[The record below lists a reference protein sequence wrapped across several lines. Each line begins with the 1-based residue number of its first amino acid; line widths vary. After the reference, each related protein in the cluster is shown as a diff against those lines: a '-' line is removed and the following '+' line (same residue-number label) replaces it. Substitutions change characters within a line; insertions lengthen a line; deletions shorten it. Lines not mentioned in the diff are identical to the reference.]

1 MNFGRG
7 RKKNSY
13 LGDINVTPLIDMM
26 FILLIFLMIST
37 TFKTPEQTFNMDLP
51 TAGKTEVT
59 VTKGVPTVFVT
70 KDGTIMFY
78 DPTRDSKPHQVKL
91 TSLKSAFKAIAAKDP
106 KTPVSIRGDASAR
119 IQSLVDVVNA
129 AYHAGL
135 TKVQLPYTVE
145 DDKQKQGH

>member
-7 RKKNSY
+7 RKKRSY

-37 TFKTPEQTFNMDLP
+37 TFKTPEQTFRMNLP
-51 TAGKTEVT
+51 SAGQTEVI

-70 KDGTIMFY
+70 KAGKVLFY
-78 DPTRDSKPHQVKL
+78 DPTQDTKPREI
-91 TSLKSAFKAIAAKDP
+91 SLGGLGAAFRAIAAKDP
-106 KTPVSIRGDASAR
+106 KTPISIRGDAAAR

-129 AYHAGL
+129 AYKAGL
-135 TKVQLPYTVE
+135 TQVQLPYTV
-145 DDKQKQGH
+145 DKGK

>member
-7 RKKNSY
+7 RNKRSY

-37 TFKTPEQTFNMDLP
+37 TFKTPEQTFDMDLP
-51 TAGKTEVT
+51 VAGKTEVT

-70 KDGTIMFY
+70 KAGKVLFY
-78 DPTRDSKPHQVKL
+78 DPTRDSKPQIISMKG
-91 TSLKSAFKAIAAKDP
+91 LKDAFKAIAAKDP
-106 KTPVSIRGDASAR
+106 KTPISIRGDAAAR

-145 DDKQKQGH
+145 QDR